1 MEVRPKLNSLPKN
14 KKTKKK
20 KKKELKTLRLSVL
33 KEWVKNNEM
42 TLRRKEQL

>member
-1 MEVRPKLNSLPKN
+1 MEVRPKLNSLPK
-14 KKTKKK
+14 
-20 KKKELKTLRLSVL
+20 KKELKTLRLNVL

>member
-1 MEVRPKLNSLPKN
+1 MEVRPKLNSLP
-14 KKTKKK
+14 K